1 MIGVF
6 VAFRCGD
13 QFDEQAIRKIAA
25 AARATFEAL
34 PGLRSKAFTFHRGK
48 REAVNF
54 YVWNSEEAARA
65 FFTDALRK
73 RVTALY
79 GVPPDIDFV
88 EIAALVDNGCA

>member
-13 QFDEQAIRKIAA
+13 RFDEQAVRKIAA
-25 AARATFEAL
+25 AARATFEGL
-34 PGLRSKAFTFHRGK
+34 PGLRSKTFTFHRGK

-54 YVWNSEEAARA
+54 YVWESEEAARA
-65 FFTDALRK
+65 FFTEALRE
-73 RVTALY
+73 RVAATY

-88 EIAALVDNGCA
+88 EIAALVDNGCP